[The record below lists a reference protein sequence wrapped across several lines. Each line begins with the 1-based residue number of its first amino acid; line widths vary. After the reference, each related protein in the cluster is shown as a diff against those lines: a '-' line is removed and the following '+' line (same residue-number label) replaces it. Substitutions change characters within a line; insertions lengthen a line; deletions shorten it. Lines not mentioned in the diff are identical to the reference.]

1 MQRGFSCKWV
11 RVPPLQQT
19 KKQKVMVTMRDLSQ
33 VEDIRLGCLF
43 QPDERNFAAAPVVQ
57 DRPQQKWTW

>member
-1 MQRGFSCKWV
+1 
-11 RVPPLQQT
+11 
-19 KKQKVMVTMRDLSQ
+19 MVTMRDLSQ